1 MKANVVQVRG
11 ITFAGKAESNHW
23 VAMDGPSDFKGSDA
37 GTRPKELLL
46 IGLGG
51 CTGSD
56 VAAMLSKMKEQTDR
70 FEIDLDAETATE
82 HPKVFTKI
90 HITYKFWGEKL
101 NQSNLEKAI
110 KLSQEKYCAVSAM
123 LKKAVDISH
132 SIEINPAD

>member
-1 MKANVVQVRG
+1 
-11 ITFAGKAESNHW
+11 
-23 VAMDGPSDFKGSDA
+23 MDGPSDFKGSDA